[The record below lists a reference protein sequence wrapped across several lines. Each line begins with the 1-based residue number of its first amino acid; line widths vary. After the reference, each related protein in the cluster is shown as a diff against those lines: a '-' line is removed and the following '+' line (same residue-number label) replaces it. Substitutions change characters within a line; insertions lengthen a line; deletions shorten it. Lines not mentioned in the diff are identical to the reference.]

1 MTELWERKLG
11 EMQETQ
17 ELLLERGEIS
27 RCAIEYYKDHDIVKC
42 KLYVSYLNEPGDD
55 FKGLTREFFSE
66 FWRNLLQVI
75 PFKFRLNFRQE
86 GGGAKKYKKPLKM
99 KEGEQG

>member
-1 MTELWERKLG
+1 MTELRERKLG

-27 RCAIEYYKDHDIVKC
+27 QCAIDYYMKDHDIVKC

-55 FKGLTREFFSE
+55 FQGLTREFFSE
-66 FWRNLLQVI
+66 FWRNFLQVI
-75 PFKFRLNFRQE
+75 LFKLCLNFRHE
-86 GGGAKKYKKPLKM
+86 GDGGGMKKLGDAKKP
-99 KEGEQG
+99 